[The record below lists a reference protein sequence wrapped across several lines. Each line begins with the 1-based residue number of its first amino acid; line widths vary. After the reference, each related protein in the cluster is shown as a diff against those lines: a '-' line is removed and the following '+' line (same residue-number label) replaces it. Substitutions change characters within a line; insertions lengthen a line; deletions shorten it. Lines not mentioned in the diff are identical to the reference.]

1 MSTAKKQWSIRA
13 KLTLFLT
20 LLIGF
25 IATFINFYF
34 PDFYARQGLD
44 AQKAKSRSIA
54 MMTAYSIS
62 PAVIFEDTPAIQE
75 VAYSALQNRDLL
87 YLAVRDA
94 RGKLLLSID
103 KAGRMPADIR
113 QFAPD
118 SLLEQERILQTK
130 AAILQKDRVVG
141 QLLIGMGLD
150 GVYDA
155 TRRARQNIALLA
167 AMIFL
172 IGVVAILVSSKI
184 IIDPLDHMIRIAGAI
199 SAEKLEERAPDFSSR
214 EAAIL
219 SQSFNQ
225 MLDRI
230 AIAHEELKM
239 VNSELE
245 ARVERRTSELREEI
259 NERHKVEENLR
270 TSLAEKEV
278 LLKEIHHRVK
288 NNMQVIT
295 SLLNMQARTIED
307 PQVRSLFTE
316 SQNRV
321 KSMALIHEKLYQSQD
336 LTHIPFSAY
345 LDSLT
350 AHLRNSFNNNQVEIT
365 IAAGEISLGIDQA
378 IPCGLIIN
386 ELVCNALK
394 YAFPAGRTG
403 RIDIRL
409 HPLDGNR
416 LELEVVDDGI
426 GLPAGFDPAAVK
438 SLGYQLVS
446 ALTRQMHGEL
456 QVTGTPGTRVTIH
469 FAHPSL

>member
-1 MSTAKKQWSIRA
+1 MSTPEKQWSIRA
-13 KLTLFLT
+13 KLTFFLT

-25 IATFINFYF
+25 IASFIYIYF

-44 AQKAKSRSIA
+44 AQRAKSRSIA

-62 PAVIFEDTPAIQE
+62 PAVVFEDPPAIQE

-87 YLAVRDA
+87 YLVVRDA
-94 RGKLLLSID
+94 RGTVLFSID
-103 KAGRMPADIR
+103 KAGRMPGAGQ

-118 SLLEQERILQTK
+118 SLLERERILQTR
-130 AAILQKDRVVG
+130 AAILHKDEVVG

-150 GVYDA
+150 GVYEA

-172 IGVVAILVSSKI
+172 IGLVAILISSKI
-184 IIDPLDHMIRIAGAI
+184 IIDPLDQMIRIAGAI
-199 SAEKLEERAPDFSSR
+199 SGERLDQRAPDFPSR

-219 SQSFNQ
+219 SQRFNQ

-230 AIAHEELKM
+230 AMVHEELRM

-245 ARVERRTSELREEI
+245 IRVDRRTRELREEI
-259 NERHKVEENLR
+259 AERHRVEESLR

-295 SLLNMQARTIED
+295 SLLNMQARTIAD
-307 PQVRSLFTE
+307 PGVRSLFTE

-336 LTHIPFSAY
+336 LTNIPFEEY
-345 LDSLT
+345 LHSLI
-350 AHLRNSFNNNQVEIT
+350 AHLRNSFNNSRVEIA
-365 IAAGEISLGIDQA
+365 ILAAGVSLAIDQA

-394 YAFPAGRTG
+394 YAFPEGRSG

-409 HPLDGNR
+409 FRQAEGR
-416 LELEVVDDGI
+416 MMLEVTDDGI
-426 GLPAGFDPAAVK
+426 GLPPGFNPAAVH
-438 SLGYQLVS
+438 SLGYQLVL
-446 ALTRQMHGEL
+446 ALTRQMRGEL
-456 QVTGTPGTRVTIH
+456 EVAGEAGTRVTIR
-469 FAHPSL
+469 FEAN